1 MNILLWP
8 VWLLATQLFL
18 GTVLGSADYQS
29 QPALLSTKNINSPA
43 QSSSRDA
50 AVRAVSSSNNLSA
63 AAVQASPE
71 QDALIDFAKC
81 LSSRGAV
88 MYGAYWCPHCA
99 EQKATLGGGLPHI
112 KYIEC
117 DAKSPDGRPELCQKA
132 NIQSYP
138 TWIMPRQNPLIGS
151 QTLAELSTWSGCP
164 STATNKP

>member
-18 GTVLGSADYQS
+18 GTVMGSADYQS
-29 QPALLSTKNINSPA
+29 QPTLSATNIISPA

-50 AVRAVSSSNNLSA
+50 ASRTVSDNLSA
-63 AAVQASPE
+63 AVPYTPE

-81 LSSRGAV
+81 LNSRGAV

-99 EQKATLGGGLPHI
+99 DQKATLGGGMSHI

-138 TWIMPRQNPLIGS
+138 TWIMPKQNPLIGS

-164 STATNKP
+164 FTATNKP